1 MLVDLFISMFV
12 ISVMVLLSLG
22 VWLAL
27 EVVRRCKNEE
37 GKDR

>member
-22 VWLAL
+22 VWLTF

-37 GKDR
+37 EKDR